1 MAIRRV
7 ALLREAAA
15 ATLPGLE
22 KFAVQAARRIVRLQ
36 ERRHKLKRELKAI
49 NDELRIAKGQL
60 RAVTRA
66 SLQPDEFDTPLPKVS
81 NDGQS

>member
-7 ALLREAAA
+7 AMFREAATL
-15 ATLPGLE
+15 TLPGLE

-36 ERRHKLKRELKAI
+36 ERRRKLKRELKAI
-49 NDELRIAKGQL
+49 NDEIRIAKGQL

-66 SLQPDEFDTPLPKVS
+66 TPSAPELDTPLPKNTSVA
-81 NDGQS
+81 